1 MQHAHLQNPSFFPL
15 KTEARKLLSFPD
27 LVVYLGDLVTA
38 NNLPIPNASLYWDR
52 AVSAA
57 RGRGIPWASV
67 FGNHDDMP
75 FEWPP
80 EWFSP
85 DGVPPLRC
93 PPPTSMSA
101 SGKHE

>member
-1 MQHAHLQNPSFFPL
+1 MHLHSDF
-15 KTEARKLLSFPD
+15 
-27 LVVYLGDLVTA
+27 VVYLGDLVTA

-52 AVSAA
+52 AISAS
-57 RGRGIPWASV
+57 RSRGIPWATV

-93 PPPTSMSA
+93 PPPTMSTPD
-101 SGKHE
+101 SGELNSFQIGTR